1 MMRLFG
7 KNTGWRAHRVC
18 KPYSHRTPLFVRA
31 GTPRPALPHSL
42 QPESGL

>member
-7 KNTGWRAHRVC
+7 KSTGWRAHR
-18 KPYSHRTPLFVRA
+18 TPLSARA
-31 GTPRPALPHSL
+31 GTARPALPHSL